1 MAVNVCPIMYRE
13 PPCPSITEAESV
25 VMEVLWNSSPLPREA
40 VMAALHGQQN
50 WREGTIKALLNRLL
64 RKKVIRADK
73 EGRRFLYS
81 PLVSRDEWLLNESK
95 GLLDRLFAGRVA
107 PLAAHFSRHGKL
119 NRRDIA
125 DLKRLIAEID
135 DGE

>member
-1 MAVNVCPIMYRE
+1 MRRE
-13 PPCPSITEAESV
+13 TPAPAITAAESV
-25 VMEVLWNSSPLPREA
+25 VMEVLWRRSPLPREA
-40 VMAALHGQQN
+40 VMAALQGEQHWQ
-50 WREGTIKALLNRLL
+50 EGTIKALLNRLL
-64 RKKVIRADK
+64 RKGAIRADK

-81 PLVSRDEWLLNESK
+81 PQVTRDDWLLRESK

-119 NRRDIA
+119 TRSDIA
-125 DLKRLIAEID
+125 DLKRLLAEID

>member
-1 MAVNVCPIMYRE
+1 MRRE
-13 PPCPSITEAESV
+13 SPPSITEAESAI
-25 VMEVLWNSSPLPREA
+25 MEVLWRRNPLPSEA
-40 VMAALHGQQN
+40 VVASLEGEQHWQ
-50 WREGTIKALLNRLL
+50 EGTVKALLNRLL
-64 RKKVIRADK
+64 RKRVIRADK

-81 PLVSRDEWLLNESK
+81 PLVSRDEWLLSESK

-119 NRRDIA
+119 TKRDIA

-135 DGE
+135 DD

>member
-1 MAVNVCPIMYRE
+1 MSPKPAA
-13 PPCPSITEAESV
+13 PSITQAESV
-25 VMEVLWNSSPLPREA
+25 VMEVLWRRSPLPTEE
-40 VMAALHGQQN
+40 VLAALEGEQR
-50 WREGTIKALLNRLL
+50 WREGTVKALLNRLL
-64 RKKVIRADK
+64 RKRAIRADK

-81 PLVSRDEWLLNESK
+81 PLVSRDAWLLAESK
-95 GLLDRLFAGRVA
+95 GLLDRLFAGRIA

-119 NRRDIA
+119 TKRDIA

>member
-1 MAVNVCPIMYRE
+1 MSPK
-13 PPCPSITEAESV
+13 PPAPSITPAESV
-25 VMEVLWNSSPLPREA
+25 LMEILWRRSPLPTEA
-40 VMAALHGQQN
+40 VVAALEGEQR
-50 WREGTIKALLNRLL
+50 WREGTVKALLNRLL
-64 RKKVIRADK
+64 NKGAIRADK

-81 PLVSRDEWLLNESK
+81 PLVSRDDWLLAESK

-119 NRRDIA
+119 TKRDIA

-135 DGE
+135 DDQ

>member
-1 MAVNVCPIMYRE
+1 MSRE
-13 PPCPSITEAESV
+13 RSAPSITEAESA
-25 VMEVLWNSSPLPREA
+25 VMEVLWRRSPLPTEA
-40 VMAALHGQQN
+40 VVAALEGERR
-50 WREGTIKALLNRLL
+50 WREGTVKALLNRLL
-64 RKKVIRADK
+64 RKGAIRADK
-73 EGRRFLYS
+73 QGRRFLYS
-81 PLVSRDEWLLNESK
+81 PLVSRDEWLLSESK

-119 NRRDIA
+119 TKRDVA